1 MRVSVKLR
9 MSGRSVKAAAA
20 FLAVALVILVSSA
33 GGQATN
39 KKKEAA
45 QLAEKISTL
54 RDMASRKPVIRF
66 NGNKFREY
74 VKGTPRNYS
83 MIVMFTALS
92 SSRQCMICKE
102 AMDEY
107 TVVANS
113 FRYSSAFASNKVF
126 LAMVDFDEG
135 PDVFQLMKLNSAP
148 VFMHFPE
155 KGKPKKVDTMDLQ
168 RKGFGADAIA
178 NWIKDRT
185 EVNIK
190 IFRPPNYQGTILFV
204 TTLAMVGGILYLRRD
219 NLEFLKNKTVWA
231 TLALLFVFTM
241 ISGQMWNHIRGPP
254 FMQRTQKGVSYI
266 HGSQQGQFVAETYF
280 IAGLYGVIVLGMIML
295 TEAAEG
301 KGGIGKR
308 KMFAMIGLALVA
320 FFFSLLLSIFR
331 SKMGGGYPYSFL
343 LR

>member
-1 MRVSVKLR
+1 MTAVS
-9 MSGRSVKAAAA
+9 A
-20 FLAVALVILVSSA
+20 FLALGLVILITSA

-45 QLAEKISTL
+45 LLAEKVSTL
-54 RDMASRKPVIRF
+54 RDLASRKSVIRF

-74 VKGTPRNYS
+74 VKASPRNYS
-83 MIVMFTALS
+83 MIVIFTALS

-113 FRYSSAFASNKVF
+113 FRYSPAFASNKVF

-185 EVNIK
+185 EVNIRV
-190 IFRPPNYQGTILFV
+190 FRPPNYQGTILFV
-204 TTLAMVGGILYLRRD
+204 TIIAMVAGILYLRRD
-219 NLEFLKNKTVWA
+219 NLEFLKNKTAWA
-231 TLALLFVFTM
+231 TMALLFVFIM

-254 FMQRTQKGVSYI
+254 FVQRTQKGVSYI
-266 HGSQQGQFVAETYF
+266 HGSQQGQFVAETYM
-280 IAGLYGVIVLGMIML
+280 IAALYGVIVLGMIMV

-301 KGGIGKR
+301 KGGVGKR
-308 KMFAMIGLALVA
+308 KMFAIIGLALVA

-343 LR
+343 LK

>member
-1 MRVSVKLR
+1 MGQKR
-9 MSGRSVKAAAA
+9 MSGRWMRAA
-20 FLAVALVILVSSA
+20 FGLMALALVILISSA
-33 GGQATN
+33 GGQAT

-45 QLAEKISTL
+45 HMAEKVSTL
-54 RDMASRKPVIRF
+54 RDLASRKSVIRF

-74 VKGTPRNYS
+74 VKTSPRNYS

-113 FRYSSAFASNKVF
+113 FRYSTAFASNKVF
-126 LAMVDFDEG
+126 LAMVDFGEG

-155 KGKPKKVDTMDLQ
+155 KGKPKKVDTMDLK

-178 NWIKDRT
+178 KWIQERT
-185 EVNIK
+185 EVNIR

-204 TTLAMVGGILYLRRD
+204 TTMVMLAGLLYLRRD
-219 NLEFLKNKTVWA
+219 NLDFLKNKTAWA
-231 TLALLFVFTM
+231 SMALVFVFIM
-241 ISGQMWNHIRGPP
+241 ISGQVWNRIRGPP
-254 FMQRTQKGVSYI
+254 FVQRTQKGVSYI
-266 HGSQQGQFVAETYF
+266 HGSQQGQFVAETYM
-280 IAGLYGVIVLGMIML
+280 IAALYGVIVLGMIML
-295 TEAAEG
+295 TEAAES
-301 KGGIGKR
+301 KGGVGKR
-308 KMFAMIGLALVA
+308 RIFAIVGLALVA

-343 LR
+343 IR

>member
-1 MRVSVKLR
+1 
-9 MSGRSVKAAAA
+9 MSGRWMTAVSA
-20 FLAVALVILVSSA
+20 FLALGLVILITSA

-45 QLAEKISTL
+45 LLAEKVSTL
-54 RDMASRKPVIRF
+54 RDLASRKSVIRF

-74 VKGTPRNYS
+74 VKASPRNYS

-113 FRYSSAFASNKVF
+113 FRYSPAFASNKVF

-185 EVNIK
+185 EVNIRV
-190 IFRPPNYQGTILFV
+190 FRPPNYQGTILFV
-204 TTLAMVGGILYLRRD
+204 TIIAMVAGILYLRRD
-219 NLEFLKNKTVWA
+219 NLEFLKNKTAWA
-231 TLALLFVFTM
+231 TMALLFVFIM

-254 FMQRTQKGVSYI
+254 FVQRTQKGVSYI
-266 HGSQQGQFVAETYF
+266 HGSQQGQFVAETYM
-280 IAGLYGVIVLGMIML
+280 IAALYGVIVLGMIMV

-301 KGGIGKR
+301 KGGVGKR
-308 KMFAMIGLALVA
+308 KMFAIIGLALVA

-343 LR
+343 LK

>member
-1 MRVSVKLR
+1 MTAVS
-9 MSGRSVKAAAA
+9 A
-20 FLAVALVILVSSA
+20 FLALGLVILITSA

-45 QLAEKISTL
+45 LLAEKVSTL
-54 RDMASRKPVIRF
+54 RDLASRKSVIRF

-74 VKGTPRNYS
+74 VKASPRNYS

-113 FRYSSAFASNKVF
+113 FRYSPAFASNKVF

-185 EVNIK
+185 EVNIRV
-190 IFRPPNYQGTILFV
+190 FRPPNYQGTILFV
-204 TTLAMVGGILYLRRD
+204 TIIAMVAGILYLRRD
-219 NLEFLKNKTVWA
+219 NLEFLKNKTAWA
-231 TLALLFVFTM
+231 TMALLFVFIM

-254 FMQRTQKGVSYI
+254 FVQRTQKGVSYI
-266 HGSQQGQFVAETYF
+266 HGSQQGQFVAETYM
-280 IAGLYGVIVLGMIML
+280 IAALYGVIVLGMIMV

-301 KGGIGKR
+301 KGGVGKR
-308 KMFAMIGLALVA
+308 KMFAIIGLALVA

-343 LR
+343 LK

>member
-1 MRVSVKLR
+1 MTPSSRAL
-9 MSGRSVKAAAA
+9 MAGLALA
-20 FLAVALVILVSSA
+20 FMLALVVS
-33 GGQATN
+33 GQATN

-45 QLAEKISTL
+45 LLAERVSTL
-54 RDMASRKPVIRF
+54 RDMASRKPVMRF

-92 SSRQCMICKE
+92 ASRQCMICKE
-102 AMDEY
+102 AYDEY
-107 TVVANS
+107 QIVAS
-113 FRYSSAFASNKVF
+113 SYRYSQAFGSNKLF
-126 LAMVDFDEG
+126 LAMVDFDDG

-155 KGKPKKVDTMDLQ
+155 KGKPKKLDTMDLQ

-178 NWIKDRT
+178 NFIKDRT
-185 EVNIK
+185 EVNIRV
-190 IFRPPNYQGTILFV
+190 FRPPNYQGTILFV
-204 TTLAMVGGILYLRRD
+204 TIMAMGAAILYLRRD
-219 NLEFLKNKTVWA
+219 NLEFLRNKTAWA
-231 TLALLFVFTM
+231 MVCLVFVFIM

-254 FMQRTQKGVSYI
+254 FVQRTQKGVSYI

-280 IAGLYGVIVLGMIML
+280 IAALYATIVFGMIMM

-301 KGGIGKR
+301 KAGNVGKR
-308 KMFAMIGLALVA
+308 RIFAIIGLALVS
-320 FFFSLLLSIFR
+320 FFFSLLISIFR

-343 LR
+343 IR